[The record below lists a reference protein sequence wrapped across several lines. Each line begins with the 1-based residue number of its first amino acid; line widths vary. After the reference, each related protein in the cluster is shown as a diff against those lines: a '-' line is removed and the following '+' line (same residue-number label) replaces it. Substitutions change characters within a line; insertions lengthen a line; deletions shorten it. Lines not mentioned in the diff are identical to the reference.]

1 MIEKWGRMG
10 KVKEKVFK
18 LFLEINVVVILLV
31 V

>member
-1 MIEKWGRMG
+1 MTEKWGRMG

-18 LFLEINVVVILLV
+18 PFSEINAVVILLV